1 MTSSITLWTPEQTQ
15 LISTTIAPGCS
26 QDELRLFA
34 YACQRTGLDPFS
46 KQIYAIKRGGKMTIQ
61 AGIDGLRAIAERT
74 GQLDGSETYWC
85 GDDGQWTDVWL
96 GSKPPAAAK
105 TIIHRKGSQHPFVGV
120 ARFAD
125 YNAGQGLWSKMG
137 AAMIAKCSEALAL
150 RKAFPADMSGVYST
164 DEMQQAEVEPVTV
177 TAKPAP
183 ALPAKPGD
191 AKLFQAGKAAIAKA
205 DTLDKLQEVVSRMD
219 KRKPEL
225 SDEQNQQLM
234 ELALAK
240 EAELAPAAT
249 EDPFVDD

>member
-1 MTSSITLWTPEQTQ
+1 MTSNLTLWTPEQTQ

-26 QDELRLFA
+26 NDELRLFA

-85 GDDGQWTDVWL
+85 GDDGEWKDVWL
-96 GSKPPAAAK
+96 SSKPPAAAK
-105 TIIHRKGSQHPFVGV
+105 TVIHRKGSQHPFVGV

-125 YNAGQGLWSKMG
+125 YNAGQGLWAKMG

-177 TAKPAP
+177 TA
-183 ALPAKPGD
+183 LPAKGD
-191 AKLFQAGKAAIAKA
+191 AKVFQAGKAAIAKA
-205 DTLDKLQEVVSRMD
+205 DTLEKLADVTKRMEA
-219 KRKPEL
+219 RKGDL
-225 SDEQNQQLM
+225 SDEQHNTLL

-240 EAELAPAAT
+240 ESELAAPANE
-249 EDPFVDD
+249 EDPFADD

>member
-15 LISTTIAPGCS
+15 LISSTIAPGCS
-26 QDELRLFA
+26 NDELRLFA

-85 GDDGQWTDVWL
+85 GEDGEWQDVWL
-96 GSKPPAAAK
+96 GTKPPSAAK
-105 TIIHRKGSQHPFVGV
+105 TVIFRKGSQHPFVGV

-177 TAKPAP
+177 TTAP
-183 ALPAKPGD
+183 AGD

-205 DTLDKLQEVVSRMD
+205 DTLDKLQEVVARMD
-219 KRKPEL
+219 KRKPDL

-234 ELALAK
+234 ELALAR
-240 EAELAPAAT
+240 EAELAPAAI
-249 EDPFVDD
+249 EDPFADD